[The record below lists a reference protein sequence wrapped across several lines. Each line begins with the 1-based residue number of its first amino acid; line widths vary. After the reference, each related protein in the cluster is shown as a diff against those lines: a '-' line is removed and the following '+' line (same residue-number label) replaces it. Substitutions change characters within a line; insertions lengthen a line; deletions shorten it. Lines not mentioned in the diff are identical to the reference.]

1 MLYWESHNGETQV
14 TLYQGHVLDVL
25 RQLPSESVHCV
36 VTSPPYYGLRDYG
49 LPPVVWGGDPEC
61 PHEWRN
67 IGVVRKGNTNGR
79 VDLGSTL
86 TSAGSPKT
94 VGPGQT
100 NNVGQTRQHR
110 VDLSGFCRRCG
121 AWRGQLGLEPSP
133 DLYVQHM
140 VEVFREV
147 RRVLRPEGTLWLNLG
162 DTYLAQQGSG
172 FNSQRRFDEA
182 NRNIR
187 LPRPTGVKPKDLL
200 GIPWAAA
207 FALRADGWY
216 LRSDIIIAKA
226 NPMPESV
233 TDRPTR
239 AHEYVFL
246 MSKSPRYYYDADAI
260 REPHEATSLRRA
272 KYGEAQR
279 KEGVTIPGDVEF
291 NPLGRNKRSVW
302 PIATEPFPDAHFAVM
317 PSVVAELCILAGTPT
332 KVCPS
337 CGAPWRRRVVVRS
350 KTVPPEERKGRPSH
364 LGRPPQQSGWFWEP
378 PERRDLGWEPGCECP
393 DNDGSGRAVVLD
405 PFVGAG
411 TVALVAQRLGR
422 SAIGIDLNPDY
433 LAMSRRRIEAEHA
446 QRRLP
451 VGF

>member
-1 MLYWESHNGETQV
+1 MIFWTSDNGETQI

-36 VTSPPYYGLRDYG
+36 VTSPPYWGLRDYG

-61 PHEWRN
+61 KHEWGPAEVYHGHR
-67 IGVVRKGNTNGR
+67 GSRGQEPQTKWPSNT
-79 VDLGSTL
+79 TY
-86 TSAGSPKT
+86 P
-94 VGPGQT
+94 
-100 NNVGQTRQHR
+100 QHTGAAQ
-110 VDLSGFCRRCG
+110 SFCARCG

-133 DLYVQHM
+133 DLYVQHI
-140 VEVFREV
+140 VEIFREV
-147 RRVLRPEGTLWLNLG
+147 RRVLRPEGTLWLNMG
-162 DTYLAQQGSG
+162 DTYLAQQGAG
-172 FNSQRRFDEA
+172 FNGQRRFDEA

-200 GIPWAAA
+200 GIPWAVA

-233 TDRPTR
+233 KDRPTR

-246 MSKSPRYYYDADAI
+246 LTKRPRYFYDADAI
-260 REPHEATSLRRA
+260 REPHTKQGTPGHLRAGAGHRHPNHQRLA
-272 KYGEAQR
+272 GRLSAPPRVKTAETPHLGGRRQAPEPGEGGA
-279 KEGVTIPGDVEF
+279 F
-291 NPLGRNKRSVW
+291 HPLGRNKRSVW
-302 PIATEPFPDAHFAVM
+302 TIATEPFPDAHFAVM
-317 PSVVAELCILAGTPT
+317 PSVVAELCILAGTPA

-337 CGAPWRRRVVVRS
+337 CGAPWRR
-350 KTVPPEERKGRPSH
+350 GRPTDE
-364 LGRPPQQSGWFWEP
+364 GAPADWRP
-378 PERRDLGWEPGCECP
+378 DCACPG
-393 DNDGSGRAVVLD
+393 NDGSGRAVVLD

-433 LAMSRRRIEAEHA
+433 LAMARRRIEAEHV